1 MSTEIVGSKSTRT
14 RPAKPGMVRVV
25 VSLTQ
30 EHHDYLE
37 AQAKQESP
45 VFPRPVNEHLS
56 IGLAKSWEFMK
67 QQDAIKGQV
76 QTNSGSAVTDPNRQT
91 LTFSNTKQ

>member
-1 MSTEIVGSKSTRT
+1 MSEQVKKSTRT

-45 VFPRPVNEHLS
+45 VFPRAVNEYLS
-56 IGLAKSWEFMK
+56 INLAKGFEFMK
-67 QQDAIKGQV
+67 QQDAKQVGLSASQENTLSFIKQ
-76 QTNSGSAVTDPNRQT
+76 
-91 LTFSNTKQ
+91 